1 MSGNAENARLW
12 ADADVYVG
20 ENLSAEVPAS
30 VDAEFGAT
38 WGLVGLLNGEDGI
51 TETREEETGDH
62 YAWGGIL
69 VRTSR
74 RNFKL
79 TRKFSALEDNAVTR
93 KLLWPGSGAGKII
106 VPRPVPVKVAFE
118 TRDGAAV
125 RRLITA
131 RHAVITVDGDIT
143 ENESD
148 LTKYELLATIYPNAA
163 GELFIEQ
170 KSAAPTS

>member
-12 ADADVYVG
+12 ADADVYVADD
-20 ENLSAEVPAS
+20 LAAVTPA
-30 VDAEFGAT
+30 DIDTPFAAT
-38 WGLVGLLNGEDGI
+38 WGLVGLLNGEDGF
-51 TETREEETGDH
+51 TEAREEEKGDH

-79 TRKFSALEDNAVTR
+79 TKKFSALEDNAVTR
-93 KLLWPGSGAGKII
+93 KLLWPGSGAGQLI

-118 TRDGAAV
+118 TRDGDSK
-125 RRLITA
+125 RRLITE
-131 RHAVITVDGDIT
+131 RYAVIDVDGDVT

-148 LTKYELLATIYPNAA
+148 LTKYELLATIFPTAA
-163 GELFIEQ
+163 GVLFTEQ
-170 KSAAPTS
+170 KSA